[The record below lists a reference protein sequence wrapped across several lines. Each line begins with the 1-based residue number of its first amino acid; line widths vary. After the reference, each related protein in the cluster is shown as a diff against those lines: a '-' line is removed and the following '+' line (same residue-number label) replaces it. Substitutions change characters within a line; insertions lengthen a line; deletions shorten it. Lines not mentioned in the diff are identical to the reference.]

1 MSTHTD
7 SNSLPIEVSPMPIIQ
22 SLLDTDFYK
31 FTMGHWV
38 FKRYPYIAV
47 RYAFKNRT
55 ARVRLADY
63 IDEAAL
69 RRELDHVR
77 TLRVNPSE
85 LHYLRGTSEY
95 GDRIFSEDY
104 LTFLKELRLPPYALE
119 RVDGTYKLEFVG
131 VWCEAIYWE
140 TLALSIINELY
151 YRTLMERLSALERD
165 VVMATGTLRLA
176 EKIKI
181 LRSRPDIAF
190 SDFGTRRRFSR
201 GWQEYVVRGLAQAMP
216 EQLLGTSN
224 TVMAMQYGL
233 RPIGTLAHELY
244 MVMAGIMAESDGTIR
259 ASHNRVLQAWW
270 EEYGWGLSIA
280 LTDTYGTDFFFRD
293 MTAEQARVWKG
304 LRQDSGDPMA
314 FGEKAIAFYEQHGID
329 PHDKLVVFSDGLDL
343 GTIVKLADHFAGR
356 IRVSFGWGTNLT
368 NDLGFEALSL
378 VIKVVEANGQR
389 TVKLSDNLAK
399 ATGNAPDIERFKR
412 VFGHT
417 VTTFEDCRY

>member
-1 MSTHTD
+1 
-7 SNSLPIEVSPMPIIQ
+7 MPIIQ

-38 FKRYPYIAV
+38 FKRYPNVPV

-55 ARVRLADY
+55 ARVRLAEY

-85 LHYLRGTSEY
+85 LHYLRGTNEY
-95 GDRIFSEDY
+95 GDGIFSEDY
-104 LTFLKELRLPPYALE
+104 LQFLKELRLPPYELGC
-119 RVDGTYKLEFVG
+119 VDGTYTLEFSG
-131 VWCEAIYWE
+131 VWAEAIYWE

-151 YRTLMERLSALERD
+151 YRACMERLSAFESD
-165 VVMATGTLRLA
+165 AVFATGTLQLA
-176 EKIKI
+176 EKIKT
-181 LRSRPDIAF
+181 LRSRPDITF

-201 GWQEYVVRGLAQAMP
+201 SWQEYVVRVLAQEMP
-216 EQLLGTSN
+216 GQMLGTSN
-224 TVMAMQYGL
+224 TAMAMQYGL
-233 RPIGTLAHELY
+233 LPIGTLAHEMY
-244 MVMAGIMAESDGTIR
+244 MVLGGGIAQSDDTIR
-259 ASHNRVLQAWW
+259 ASHNRVLQEWW
-270 EEYGWGLSIA
+270 QEYGWGLSIA

-293 MTAEQARVWKG
+293 MTAEQARAWKG

-314 FGEKAIAFYEQHGID
+314 FGEKAIAFYERHGID
-329 PHDKLVVFSDGLDL
+329 PRDKLIVFSDGLDL

-368 NDLGFEALSL
+368 NDVGFQALSL
-378 VIKVVEANGQR
+378 VIKVIEANGHR

-399 ATGNAPDIERFKR
+399 ATGEASDIERFKR
-412 VFGHT
+412 IFAYT
-417 VTTFEDCRY
+417 ITLCEECKY

>member
-1 MSTHTD
+1 
-7 SNSLPIEVSPMPIIQ
+7 MPIIQ

-38 FKRYPYIAV
+38 FKRYPRIPV
-47 RYAFKNRT
+47 RYALKNRT

-63 IDEAAL
+63 IDEVAL

-85 LHYLRGTSEY
+85 LHYLRGTNEY
-95 GDRIFSEDY
+95 GDHLFSEDY
-104 LTFLKELRLPPYALE
+104 LTFLKELRLPPYELE
-119 RVDGTYKLEFVG
+119 RVDGTYTLEFSG

-151 YRTLMERLSALERD
+151 YRALMQRLGAFEGD
-165 VVMATGTLRLA
+165 VVRATGTLRLA
-176 EKIKI
+176 DKVKT
-181 LRSRPDIAF
+181 LHTRPDITF

-201 GWQEYVVRGLAQAMP
+201 GWQEYVIRVLAQEIP
-216 EQLLGTSN
+216 GQLLGTSN
-224 TVMAMQYGL
+224 TAMAMQYGL
-233 RPIGTLAHELY
+233 LPMGTMAHEMY
-244 MVMAGIMAESDGTIR
+244 MVMAVAMAENDDTIR
-259 ASHNRVLQAWW
+259 TSHNRVLQEWW

-293 MTAEQARVWKG
+293 MTTEQARTWKG

-314 FGEKAIAFYEQHGID
+314 FGEQAIAFYERHGID
-329 PHDKLVVFSDGLDL
+329 PRDKLVVFSDGLDL

-356 IRVSFGWGTNLT
+356 LRVSFGWGTNLT

-378 VIKVVEANGQR
+378 VVKVVEANGHR

-399 ATGNAPDIERFKR
+399 ATGEAHDIERFQH

-417 VTTFEDCRY
+417 VTTFEDCKY

>member
-1 MSTHTD
+1 
-7 SNSLPIEVSPMPIIQ
+7 MPVIQ

-38 FKRYPYIAV
+38 FKRYPHVPV

-55 ARVRLADY
+55 ARVRLANY
-63 IDEAAL
+63 VDEVEL

-85 LHYLRGTSEY
+85 LHYLRGTNEY

-104 LTFLKELRLPPYALE
+104 LTFLKELRLPPYELE
-119 RVDGTYKLEFVG
+119 RVDGTYKLEFSG
-131 VWCEAIYWE
+131 IWCEAIYWE

-151 YRTLMERLSALERD
+151 YRALMQRLSAFERD
-165 VVMATGTLRLA
+165 VVMATGTRRLA
-176 EKIKI
+176 EKIKT
-181 LRSRPDIAF
+181 LRTRPDITF

-201 GWQEYVVRGLAQAMP
+201 SWQEYVIRVLAQEIPA
-216 EQLLGTSN
+216 QLLGTSN
-224 TVMAMQYGL
+224 TAMAMQHGL
-233 RPIGTLAHELY
+233 LPMGTMAHEMY
-244 MVMAGIMAESDGTIR
+244 MVMAGVMAESDDTIR
-259 ASHNRVLQAWW
+259 TSHNRVLQEWW

-280 LTDTYGTDFFFRD
+280 LTDTYGMDFFFRD
-293 MTAEQARVWKG
+293 MTAEQAHAWKG

-314 FGEKAIAFYEQHGID
+314 FGEQAIAFYERHGLD
-329 PHDKLVVFSDGLDL
+329 PRAKLVVFSDGLDL
-343 GTIVKLADHFAGR
+343 GMIIKLADHFASRLG
-356 IRVSFGWGTNLT
+356 VSFGWGTNLT

-378 VIKVVEANGQR
+378 VVKVVEANGHR

-399 ATGNAPDIERFKR
+399 ATGDAPDIERFKH

-417 VTTFEDCRY
+417 VTTFEDCKY

>member
-1 MSTHTD
+1 
-7 SNSLPIEVSPMPIIQ
+7 MPIIQ

-38 FKRYPYIAV
+38 FKRYPRVPV

-63 IDEAAL
+63 IDEVAL

-85 LHYLRGTSEY
+85 LHYLRGTNEY
-95 GDRIFSEDY
+95 GDHLFSEDY
-104 LTFLKELRLPPYALE
+104 LTFLKELRLPPYELE
-119 RVDGTYKLEFVG
+119 RVDGTYKLEFSG
-131 VWCEAIYWE
+131 IWCEAIYWE

-151 YRTLMERLSALERD
+151 YRTLMQRLSAFERD
-165 VVMATGTLRLA
+165 VVVATGTLQLA
-176 EKIKI
+176 EKIKL
-181 LRSRPDIAF
+181 LRARPGITF
-190 SDFGTRRRFSR
+190 SDFGTRRRFS
-201 GWQEYVVRGLAQAMP
+201 GSWQEYVVRVLAQEIPA
-216 EQLLGTSN
+216 QLLGTSN
-224 TVMAMQYGL
+224 TAMALQHGL
-233 RPIGTLAHELY
+233 LPMGTMAHEMY
-244 MVMAGIMAESDGTIR
+244 MVMAGVMAQSDDSIR
-259 ASHNRVLQAWW
+259 TSHNRVLQEWW

-293 MTAEQARVWKG
+293 MTAEQAQAWKG

-314 FGEKAIAFYEQHGID
+314 FGEQAIAFYERHGLD
-329 PHDKLVVFSDGLDL
+329 PRAKLVVFSDGLDL
-343 GTIVKLADHFAGR
+343 GTIIKLADHFAGR
-356 IRVSFGWGTNLT
+356 LGVSFGWGTNLT

-378 VIKVVEANGQR
+378 VVKVVEANGHR

-399 ATGNAPDIERFKR
+399 ATGDAPDIERFKH

-417 VTTFEDCRY
+417 VTTFEDCKY

>member
-1 MSTHTD
+1 
-7 SNSLPIEVSPMPIIQ
+7 MPIVH
-22 SLLDTDFYK
+22 SLLDIDFYK

-38 FKRYPYIAV
+38 FKRYPNIPV

-55 ARVRLADY
+55 AQVRLADY

-77 TLRVNPSE
+77 TLRVNASE
-85 LHYLRGTSEY
+85 LHYLRGTNEY

-104 LTFLKELRLPPYALE
+104 LQFLRELRLPPYELA
-119 RVDGTYKLEFVG
+119 RVDGTYRLEFPG
-131 VWCEAIYWE
+131 RWCEAMYWE

-151 YRTLMERLSALERD
+151 YRARMARLSAFERD

-176 EKIKI
+176 EKIKV
-181 LRSRPDIAF
+181 LRARPDIAF

-201 GWQEYVVRGLAQAMP
+201 SWQEYVLRLLAQELP
-216 EQLLGTSN
+216 GQLLGTSN
-224 TVMAMQYGL
+224 TAMAMQYGL
-233 RPIGTLAHELY
+233 LPIGTMAHELY
-244 MVMAGIMAESDGTIR
+244 MVMAGLMADSDATIR
-259 ASHNRVLQAWW
+259 ASHNRVLQEWW
-270 EEYGWGLSIA
+270 DEYGWGLSIA
-280 LTDTYGTDFFFRD
+280 LTDTYGSDFFFRD
-293 MTAEQARVWKG
+293 MTAAQARAWKG
-304 LRQDSGDPMA
+304 VRQDSGDAMA
-314 FGEKAIAFYEQHGID
+314 CGEKAIAFYERHGVD
-329 PHDKLVVFSDGLDL
+329 PRDKLIVFSDGLDL

-378 VIKVVEANGQR
+378 VIKVVETQGSS

-412 VFGHT
+412 IFGHT
-417 VTTFEDCRY
+417 VTAFEACRY